1 MGKITVK
8 NLTIYSYHGC
18 FVEENKIGAEYNL
31 DIWVEGVFSKAE
43 TTDAIHDTIDYV
55 AIADI
60 ARDEMSITS
69 KLIEHVARRILVK
82 IQSTWPDIQKSGLT
96 IKKIAPPMNE
106 QVESVEYTIEQDNN
120 KKIS

>member
-1 MGKITVK
+1 MGRITVK

-31 DIWVEGVFSKAE
+31 DIWVEGDFSKAE
-43 TTDAIHDTIDYV
+43 TTDLIRDTIDYV

-60 ARDEMSITS
+60 ACNEMSIAS
-69 KLIEHVARRILVK
+69 QLIEHVARRILSR

-96 IKKIAPPMNE
+96 IKKNAPPMNQ
-106 QVESVEYTIEQDNN
+106 QVESVEYTIEQDN
-120 KKIS
+120 KQKD

>member
-8 NLTIYSYHGC
+8 NLSIYSYHGC

-31 DIWVEGVFSKAE
+31 DIWVEGDFSKAE
-43 TTDAIHDTIDYV
+43 ITDSIHDTIDYV

-69 KLIEHVARRILVK
+69 KLIEHVANRIISKILLEFPEVK
-82 IQSTWPDIQKSGLT
+82 SVGVI
-96 IKKIAPPMNE
+96 IKKPNPPMNIYADC
-106 QVESVEYTIEQDNN
+106 VEYKLER
-120 KKIS
+120 SR